1 MTQRCGDDLI
11 AVNDLPRVTVPL
23 AYSMFRFCRKHGSR
37 SQGVLATGLL
47 VTALL
52 VAAIPCCAQQN
63 ITLQTAPGGLPIG
76 GTSPSFTSGFGNVNG
91 LGVGTPTA
99 GATVLTAGVS
109 GGVLYT
115 TPYNLVIS
123 GMGATD
129 LGTVSAF
136 VSSPF
141 ANPSIL
147 ILKSCYPAAGCGGAG
162 GFTTISL
169 SSVSQT
175 DVIPA
180 PGVSNGTYTAYLGL
194 FVSNT
199 NGAGAFTGT
208 DVAEITW
215 TLTDTNTGVTS
226 EAVLTL
232 NTPSENVQTAVQLLL
247 ATAAGGLTISPAA
260 DFSTDF
266 GNVNGLGVGTP
277 SPGLTTLG
285 VAGGVIYKTPYLI
298 QPSFSSFTSTTCSVR
313 VYVSTDFA
321 NPNTLQ
327 LRDATATGGP
337 YTNISKVAGAPTTIT
352 TTTAS
357 GSTITRYLGLFVSSA
372 NGAGAFPGTAGA
384 AGGDSATLTYTL
396 TVP

>member
-1 MTQRCGDDLI
+1 MTYTTSRCPCRFPMLCLWRKKIGR
-11 AVNDLPRVTVPL
+11 LPHWALGCLLL
-23 AYSMFRFCRKHGSR
+23 AALFTAATSASG
-37 SQGVLATGLL
+37 QTLA
-47 VTALL
+47 
-52 VAAIPCCAQQN
+52 
-63 ITLQTAPGGLPIG
+63 LQTAPAGVTISVGGAPG
-76 GTSPSFTSGFGNVNG
+76 NFVSGFGNVNG
-91 LGVGTPTA
+91 LGVGSPGA
-99 GATVLTAGVS
+99 GITVLTTGVS

-115 TPYNLVIS
+115 TPYDLVIS

-147 ILKSCYPAAGCGGAG
+147 ILKSCYPAAGCGSAG

-175 DVIPA
+175 VVIPA
-180 PGVSNGTYTAYLGL
+180 PGVTNGTYTAYLGL

-215 TLTDTNTGVTS
+215 TLTDTNTGVTT

-247 ATAAGGLTISPAA
+247 ATAPGGLTISPAA
-260 DFSTDF
+260 DFSANF
-266 GNVNGLGVGTP
+266 GNTNGLGVGTP
-277 SPGLTTLG
+277 SPGLTILA
-285 VAGGVIYKTPYLI
+285 VSGGVIYTTPYLI
-298 QPSFSSFTSTTCSVR
+298 QPSFSSFTSTTCSLS
-313 VYVSTDFA
+313 VYVSTDFVH
-321 NPNTLQ
+321 PTTLQ

-337 YTNISKVAGAPTTIT
+337 YTNISKVAGTPTSIT
-352 TTTAS
+352 TTAAS
-357 GSTITRYLGLFVSSA
+357 ASTITRYLGLFVSSA

-384 AGGDSATLTYTL
+384 SGADSATLTYTL